1 MHFRPA
7 RTSSVPTSHRRVLGR
22 LLALAV
28 ALFVLVPAAATAVP
42 IEDFATY
49 DPQTNC
55 SPNAKPGTLKLSEW
69 LQKQYPGSGS
79 LGISRSCNDGG
90 VSEHKEGRAFDWAV
104 NVSSARD
111 RAFVADFFAKI
122 FATDAESN
130 PDALARRMGIM
141 YLIWN
146 DHIYSSYYGFK
157 ARDYKG
163 CKVLSSCSDTLRHR
177 NHVHISLSRAG
188 GNGLTSWYTGGTAVP
203 PTGTT
208 SGTTTGTTTGTST
221 GTTTPVV
228 APSVPLVPK
237 TSTGILD
244 LRKRPFVT
252 VTVSPKGAVKTTGF
266 KLRKGYAY
274 KVTAAGVYGYGTPTQ
289 VADASCRWSPGSRG
303 WAPYPATDIARTHG
317 SLNLLVNGKPI
328 SARTCRATHAY
339 AVTVKPKVTGPLKL
353 QVANKPTGA
362 SGSLRVLVSR
372 STTNVTSGLPVV
384 PTLAAAPA
392 VTGSQDGTGLVSE
405 TVAVPAASGTVLTA
419 GALEQGAEYRLTVDG
434 SADLGKGVA
443 TDGRCLS
450 VGGTWWSQASLER
463 TVPDQAH
470 GLLYVD
476 GVAFD
481 GDATNGGSVCAS
493 RSHTSTYTATRSGRL
508 ELALWDPLARSDDA
522 GQVTVTVQRLT
533 PIGTPQAAAAETPAA
548 TTPWTQ
554 RSETVTVSTA
564 TPTGTVSAMR
574 VKAGQR
580 VTMVARGTYKSGSTD
595 ADASCVAAGSGWV
608 TSDPSVLLPQEPLEL
623 WVDGQRV
630 SWRPA
635 SGTTACSG
643 DHAYT
648 ATFTA
653 TKNGPLRFAVLDLDH
668 RDNTG
673 TLTVA
678 LTRSTS

>member
-1 MHFRPA
+1 MPRLPQTLRPA
-7 RTSSVPTSHRRVLGR
+7 RRRPRGTASARRRAGR
-22 LLALAV
+22 VVALAA
-28 ALFVLVPAAATAVP
+28 ALVVLVPVAATAVP
-42 IEDFATY
+42 IEGFAPY
-49 DPQTNC
+49 QPQTNC
-55 SPNAKPGTLKLSEW
+55 SPNAKPGTLKLSTW
-69 LQKQYPGSGS
+69 LQKTYPGSGS

-104 NVSSARD
+104 NVSSTRD

-122 FATDAESN
+122 FATDAEGN

-188 GNGLTSWYTGGTAVP
+188 GNGLTSWYTGGTTVP
-203 PTGTT
+203 PAGTT
-208 SGTTTGTTTGTST
+208 SGTTTGATP
-221 GTTTPVV
+221 PVV
-228 APSVPLVPK
+228 APTVPLVPK

-274 KVTAAGVYGYGTPTQ
+274 KVTAAGLYGYGTPSQ

-303 WAPYPATDIARTHG
+303 WAPYPATDVARTHG

-328 SARTCRATHAY
+328 SAKTCRTTHAY
-339 AVTVKPKVTGPLKL
+339 AVTVKPKVTGPLTL

-362 SGSLRVLVSR
+362 TGSLRVLVSR

-384 PTLAAAPA
+384 PTLAAVPT
-392 VTGSQDGTGLVSE
+392 VTGPQDGTGLVSE

-463 TVPDQAH
+463 SVPDQAH
-470 GLLYVD
+470 GRLYVD

-533 PIGTPQAAAAETPAA
+533 SIATPEAAAAETPAA

-554 RSETVTVSTA
+554 RSETVTVSATA
-564 TPTGTVSAMR
+564 PTGTVSTMR
-574 VKAGQR
+574 VKA
-580 VTMVARGTYKSGSTD
+580 
-595 ADASCVAAGSGWV
+595 
-608 TSDPSVLLPQEPLEL
+608 
-623 WVDGQRV
+623 
-630 SWRPA
+630 
-635 SGTTACSG
+635 
-643 DHAYT
+643 
-648 ATFTA
+648 
-653 TKNGPLRFAVLDLDH
+653 
-668 RDNTG
+668 
-673 TLTVA
+673 
-678 LTRSTS
+678 

>member
-7 RTSSVPTSHRRVLGR
+7 RTSSVPTSRRRVIGR
-22 LLALAV
+22 LVALAV
-28 ALFVLVPAAATAVP
+28 ALAVLVPAAASAVP

-55 SPNAKPGTLKLSEW
+55 SPNAKPGTLKLSAW

-122 FATDAESN
+122 FATDAEGNS
-130 PDALARRMGIM
+130 DALARRMGIM

-146 DHIYSSYYGFK
+146 DHIYSSYYGFR

-203 PTGTT
+203 PAGTA
-208 SGTTTGTTTGTST
+208 SGTTA
-221 GTTTPVV
+221 PVV
-228 APSVPLVPK
+228 APVVAPGVPLVPK

-274 KVTAAGVYGYGTPTQ
+274 KVTAAGLYGYGSPTQ
-289 VADASCRWSPGSRG
+289 VADASCRWSPGARG

-328 SARTCRATHAY
+328 SAKTCRTTHAY
-339 AVTVKPKVTGPLKL
+339 AMTVKPKVTGPLKL

-362 SGSLRVLVSR
+362 TGSLRVLVSR
-372 STTNVTSGLPVV
+372 STTNVTSGLPAV
-384 PTLAAAPA
+384 PSLAAAPTT
-392 VTGSQDGTGLVSE
+392 TGPQDGTGLVSE
-405 TVAVPAASGTVLTA
+405 TVAVPAASGTVLTS

-470 GLLYVD
+470 GRLYVD
-476 GVAFD
+476 GDAFD

-522 GQVTVTVQRLT
+522 GQVTITVQRLT
-533 PIGTPQAAAAETPAA
+533 SIGTPQAAPAETPAA

-554 RSETVTVSTA
+554 RSETVSVGTA
-564 TPTGTVSAMR
+564 APTGTVSAMK
-574 VKAGQR
+574 VKAGQK
-580 VTMVARGTYKSGSTD
+580 VTMTARGTYKSGSTD
-595 ADASCVAAGSGWV
+595 ADASCVATGSGWV

-635 SGTTACSG
+635 TGTTACAG

-648 ATFTA
+648 ASFTA

-673 TLTVA
+673 TLTVS
-678 LTRSTS
+678 LTRSTP

>member
-1 MHFRPA
+1 
-7 RTSSVPTSHRRVLGR
+7 
-22 LLALAV
+22 
-28 ALFVLVPAAATAVP
+28 
-42 IEDFATY
+42 
-49 DPQTNC
+49 
-55 SPNAKPGTLKLSEW
+55 
-69 LQKQYPGSGS
+69 
-79 LGISRSCNDGG
+79 
-90 VSEHKEGRAFDWAV
+90 
-104 NVSSARD
+104 
-111 RAFVADFFAKI
+111 VADFFAKI
-122 FATDAESN
+122 FATDAEGN
-130 PDALARRMGIM
+130 RDALARRMGIM

-146 DHIYSSYYGFK
+146 DHIYSSYYGFR

-188 GNGLTSWYTGGTAVP
+188 GNGLTSWYTGGTTVP
-203 PTGTT
+203 PSGPT
-208 SGTTTGTTTGTST
+208 SGTTTPVV
-221 GTTTPVV
+221 PVV
-228 APSVPLVPK
+228 APSVPLVPT

-274 KVTAAGVYGYGTPTQ
+274 KVTAAGLYGYGTPTQ
-289 VADASCRWSPGSRG
+289 VADASCRWSPGARG
-303 WAPYPATDIARTHG
+303 WAPYPARDIARTHG
-317 SLNLLVNGKPI
+317 SLNLLVNGKPV
-328 SARTCRATHAY
+328 SAKTCRTSHAY
-339 AVTVKPKVTGPLKL
+339 AVTVKPRVTGPLRL

-362 SGSLRVLVSR
+362 TGSLRVLVSR
-372 STTNVTSGLPVV
+372 STTNVKSGLPAV
-384 PTLAAAPA
+384 PTLAAAPTVA
-392 VTGSQDGTGLVSE
+392 GPQDGTGLVSE
-405 TVAVPAASGTVLTA
+405 TVAVPAAGGTVLTA
-419 GALEQGAEYRLTVDG
+419 GALEQGAQYRLTVDG

-450 VGGTWWSQASLER
+450 VGGTWWEQASLER
-463 TVPDQAH
+463 SVPDQAH
-470 GLLYVD
+470 GRLYVG

-493 RSHTSTYTATRSGRL
+493 RSHTSTYTASRSGRL

-533 PIGTPQAAAAETPAA
+533 AIGAPAAAAAETPAA

-554 RSETVTVSTA
+554 RSEIVKVSTA
-564 TPTGTVSAMR
+564 ASTGTVSTMR
-574 VKAGQR
+574 VKAGHR
-580 VTMVARGTYKSGSTD
+580 VTLTARGTYKSGSTD
-595 ADASCVAAGSGWV
+595 ADASCVATGTGWV

-623 WVDGQRV
+623 WVEGQRV
-630 SWRPA
+630 SWRPV

-648 ATFTA
+648 ASFTA

-673 TLTVA
+673 TLTVT
-678 LTRSTS
+678 LTRQSS

>member
-7 RTSSVPTSHRRVLGR
+7 RTSSFPTSRRRVIGR
-22 LLALAV
+22 LVALAV
-28 ALFVLVPAAATAVP
+28 ALVVLVPAAASAVP

-55 SPNAKPGTLKLSEW
+55 SPNAKPGTLKLSAW
-69 LQKQYPGSGS
+69 LQNQYPGSGS

-104 NVSSARD
+104 NVRSARD
-111 RAFVADFFAKI
+111 RAFVTDFFAKI
-122 FATDAESN
+122 FATDAEGN

-146 DHIYSSYYGFK
+146 DHIYSSYYGFQ

-203 PTGTT
+203 PAGTATGTT
-208 SGTTTGTTTGTST
+208 A
-221 GTTTPVV
+221 PVV

-274 KVTAAGVYGYGTPTQ
+274 KVTAAGLYGYGTPTQ
-289 VADASCRWSPGSRG
+289 VADASCRWSPGARG
-303 WAPYPATDIARTHG
+303 WAPYPANDVARTHG

-328 SARTCRATHAY
+328 SAKTCRTTHAY
-339 AVTVKPKVTGPLKL
+339 AMTVKPKVTGPLKL

-362 SGSLRVLVSR
+362 TGSLWVLVSR
-372 STTNVTSGLPVV
+372 STTNVTSGLPAV
-384 PTLAAAPA
+384 PTLAAAPTT
-392 VTGSQDGTGLVSE
+392 TGPQDGTGLVSE
-405 TVAVPAASGTVLTA
+405 TVAVPAASGTVLTS

-450 VGGTWWSQASLER
+450 VAGTWWSQASLER

-470 GLLYVD
+470 GRLYVD
-476 GVAFD
+476 GVAFA
-481 GDATNGGSVCAS
+481 GDATNSGSVCVS

-533 PIGTPQAAAAETPAA
+533 SIGTPEPAPAETPAA

-564 TPTGTVSAMR
+564 APTGTVSTMR
-574 VKAGQR
+574 VRVGQR
-580 VTMVARGTYKSGSTD
+580 VTMTARGTYKSGSTD
-595 ADASCVAAGSGWV
+595 ADGSCVATGTGWV

-623 WVDGQRV
+623 WADGQRV
-630 SWRPA
+630 PWRPV
-635 SGTTACSG
+635 SGTTACAG

-648 ATFTA
+648 ASFTA

-673 TLTVA
+673 TLTVT
-678 LTRSTS
+678 LTRAS

>member
-7 RTSSVPTSHRRVLGR
+7 RTPSVPPSHRGRLRR
-22 LLALAV
+22 LLAVGV
-28 ALFVLVPAAATAVP
+28 ALLVLVPAAASAVP
-42 IEDFATY
+42 IEGFATY

-55 SPNAKPGTLKLSEW
+55 SPNAKPGTLKLSTW

-104 NVSSARD
+104 SVYSARD
-111 RAFVADFFAKI
+111 RAYVADFLAKL
-122 FATDAESN
+122 FATDAEGN
-130 PDALARRMGIM
+130 ADALARRMGIM

-146 DHIYSSYYGFK
+146 DHIYSSYYGFR
-157 ARDYKG
+157 ARDYKP
-163 CKVLSSCSDTLRHR
+163 CKVLSTCGDTLRHR

-188 GNGLTSWYTGGTAVP
+188 GNGTTSWYTGSTTVP
-203 PTGTT
+203 P
-208 SGTTTGTTTGTST
+208 TTGTTGTTT

-237 TSTGILD
+237 TASGILD

-252 VTVSPKGAVKTTGF
+252 VSVSPKGTVKTTGF

-303 WAPYPATDIARTHG
+303 WTPYPATDVARTHG
-317 SLNLLVNGKPI
+317 SLNLLVNGRPI
-328 SARTCRATHAY
+328 SAKTCRAGHVY

-353 QVANKPTGA
+353 QVMNKPTGA
-362 SGSLRVLVSR
+362 SGSVRVLVSR
-372 STTNVTSGLPVV
+372 STTDVRSGLPVV

-392 VTGSQDGTGLVSE
+392 VAAAQDGTGLVSE
-405 TVAVPAASGTVLTA
+405 TVAVPATSGTVLTG
-419 GALEQGAEYRLTVDG
+419 GALEQGADYRLTVAG
-434 SADLGKGVA
+434 TAGLGKGVT

-450 VGGTWWSQASLER
+450 VGGTWWPQASLER

-470 GLLYVD
+470 GRLYVD
-476 GVAFD
+476 GVPFAGAASD
-481 GDATNGGSVCAS
+481 GGSVCAS
-493 RSHTSTYTATRSGRL
+493 RSHTTTYTATRSGRL
-508 ELALWDPLARSDDA
+508 TLALWDPLTRGDDA

-533 PIGTPQAAAAETPAA
+533 SVATPTAAPAEAVAAG
-548 TTPWTQ
+548 TPWTQ
-554 RSETVTVSTA
+554 GSDTVTVNPA
-564 TPTGTVSAMR
+564 AATGTVSTMR
-574 VKAGQR
+574 LRAGQKVR
-580 VTMVARGTYKSGSTD
+580 LAVKGTYRSGSQD
-595 ADASCVAAGSGWV
+595 ADASCVVTGAGWV
-608 TSDPSVLLPQEPLEL
+608 PADPSVLLGQELLQL
-623 WVDGQRV
+623 WADGQRV
-630 SWRPA
+630 SWRPV
-635 SGTTACSG
+635 SGTSACAG

-648 ATFTA
+648 ATLTA

-673 TLTVA
+673 SLTVTLTRLA
-678 LTRSTS
+678 S